1 MKKVILSCLKM
12 NFCVCVGKV
21 GVSDRAG
28 RGVSVLGWGIVWNTL
43 KEGGIEKRGVET
55 KNLKRWCKL
64 GYGVGALKRGGR
76 WNPFMNYG

>member
-64 GYGVGALKRGGR
+64 G
-76 WNPFMNYG
+76 